1 LYRRRRSCDRICR
14 RMSRPNKPTIK
25 PLHCWSRRIEA
36 AEQERWISE
45 LERLGC
51 VNWAVVE
58 KKGRPVL
65 AVYFSTARE
74 AKRLQKALGGSVARL
89 TPRDWLPRPAKPV
102 EIGPNLRI
110 KHGRGH
116 AKNAIRVPYGLA
128 FGSGEHATT
137 FMLLRALVRRA
148 GLEREVVLDL
158 GTGSGI
164 LALAA
169 RKLGARKIVA
179 TDWDETAVRTARQN
193 EKLNFRAPLIEWRRA
208 DVRKLRTRSRYDLVM
223 ANLFS
228 EVLIEASES
237 IAGAVR
243 PGGELWLSGILRSQ
257 EADVVKAYRRSG
269 MELRQTKRR
278 GKWVLAGLAVSSR
291 GSAPSVRKRKTKP
304 RRAG

>member
-1 LYRRRRSCDRICR
+1 VG
-14 RMSRPNKPTIK
+14 

-36 AEQERWISE
+36 AEQERWIAE

-51 VNWAVVE
+51 ANWVVVE

-74 AKRLQKALGGSVARL
+74 AQRLQKAWGGSVARL

-110 KHGRGH
+110 EHGPGRGR
-116 AKNAIRVPYGLA
+116 NAIRIPYGLA

-137 FMLLRALVRRA
+137 FMLLRALARRT
-148 GLEREVVLDL
+148 GLEREAVLDL

-169 RKLGARKIVA
+169 RKLGAGKIVA

-193 EKLNFRAPLIEWRRA
+193 EKLNFRASLIEWRRA
-208 DVRKLRTRSRYDLVM
+208 DVRKLRARSRYDLVM

-228 EVLIEASES
+228 EVLIEAAES

-257 EADVVKAYRRSG
+257 EAEVVRAYRRSG
-269 MELRQTKRR
+269 MKLRQTKRR
-278 GKWVLAGLAVSSR
+278 GKWVVIHWRKAGSGAGLAVE
-291 GSAPSVRKRKTKP
+291 KTKP
-304 RRAG
+304 QRAG